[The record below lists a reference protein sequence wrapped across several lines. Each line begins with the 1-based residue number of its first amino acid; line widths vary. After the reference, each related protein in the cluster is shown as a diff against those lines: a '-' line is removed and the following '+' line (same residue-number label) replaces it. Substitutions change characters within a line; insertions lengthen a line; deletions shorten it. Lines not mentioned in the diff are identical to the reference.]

1 MASFELP
8 LTQPLPD
15 LAAWT
20 ECFSSEDIPVFA
32 VTADALEAMRARE
45 DDVDANML
53 GELIA
58 GDPLMTL
65 KVLSYASTHRPSRM
79 VTDTETVTAAI
90 VMMGISPFFGTFG
103 VQPTV
108 EDRLADVPQA
118 LEGLQR
124 VVRRADR
131 AANFALGF
139 GVRRVDPDAAMLH
152 QAALLHDFAE
162 MLLWCH
168 APSLALA
175 ISAAQQLDPTLRSSV
190 IQQQVL
196 NIELVDLQ
204 HSLMQTWRLPE
215 LLIRVSDDRHA
226 TQPNVQSVVL
236 AMRLARHTTRGWD
249 NAAIPDDVRDIARLL
264 NLSEEA
270 ATALLHELDS

>member
-1 MASFELP
+1 MAAFELP
-8 LTQPLPD
+8 LTEPLRD

-20 ECFSSEDIPVFA
+20 ACFASEDIPVFA

-53 GELIA
+53 GEVIA

-65 KVLSYASTHRPSRM
+65 KILSYASTHRPSRM

-103 VQPTV
+103 TQPTV
-108 EDRLADVPQA
+108 EDRLAGTPQA
-118 LEGLQR
+118 LDGLRR

-139 GVRRVDPDAAMLH
+139 GVRRMDPDAAMLH

-168 APSLALA
+168 APALA
-175 ISAAQQLDPTLRSSV
+175 VAIDTAQQLDPALRSSV
-190 IQQQVL
+190 IQQRML

-204 HSLMQTWRLPE
+204 QALMQTWRLPE

-226 TQPNVQSVVL
+226 TQPNVQSVML
-236 AMRLARHTTRGWD
+236 AIRLARHTTRGWD
-249 NAAIPDDVRDIARLL
+249 NPAVPDDVRDVSKLL
-264 NLSEEA
+264 NLSET
-270 ATALLHELDS
+270 ATTELLHELDS